1 MSIDTFGRVVV
12 GGARFA
18 ENGERIFTA
27 AQIAARGAE
36 QITPA
41 ICRFLEA
48 AGANPG
54 HVMVA
59 NGHLP
64 PHLRQLV
71 QEATIA
77 RANNQFHLEFNQ
89 TQQLQIDRVP
99 HARDLVRRASNPC
112 LMEINHNDRERE
124 YRDRLD
130 AYREHNDAELRRLGK
145 VGVDAGLMVG
155 CAAAG
160 DAQGAME
167 NGINAALGLAE
178 PVIEASKSF
187 WESAKSLFGFGD

>member
-1 MSIDTFGRVVV
+1 MSLDAMGRVVV

-27 AQIAARGAE
+27 AQMIARDAGS
-36 QITPA
+36 ITPA
-41 ICRFLEA
+41 IQRLMEA
-48 AGANPG
+48 AGVNPG
-54 HVMVA
+54 HVMVG
-59 NGHLP
+59 NGLLP
-64 PHLRQLV
+64 DSLRQVV

-77 RANNQFHLEFNQ
+77 MSHSQFHIGFDRA
-89 TQQLQIDRVP
+89 QQLQVDRIP

-112 LMEINHNDRERE
+112 LMEINHNERERE

-130 AYREHNDAELRRLGK
+130 AHREHNDAELRRLAK

-178 PVIEASKSF
+178 PAIEASRSF